1 MQCTS
6 HTKSSQELNCAI
18 KLVKPRQ
25 LVCERRSGQ
34 FIAAQINSLGF
45 TIEENVR
52 NLILIACFIAGS
64 LLSSCNSGGEISSP
78 VASPLA
84 SLGPNEFR
92 PTDWKPLPG
101 RSELSI
107 SNDVRE
113 ARERLLGPTV
123 NDLNTVSFWWYGV
136 SSFIVSMG
144 GHLFLL
150 DAWEI
155 VGIHANYVP
164 ITKRDLVAIQPEAIF
179 IGHGH
184 FDHAGDT
191 GFIASNTQAAVVGS
205 ENMCKIAKRQAR
217 DRDLPE
223 NFKCL
228 VVGTR
233 EFPAPGVTQSVK
245 VWEDL
250 PPVHV
255 IQHLHSDADP
265 MDLANGGS
273 PLVYFPTLLPFIQ
286 NLNTDPEKYRDV
298 ATTASDDNGTDGAA
312 GGTWSYHFTLGD
324 FSFFWNDS
332 AGPISRD
339 TPDGVAI
346 QNAFNSLPGCTD
358 VHLGAILGFGMF
370 TSEFQDPLEYVKSIQ
385 SQVFLPNHHDAFV
398 PVIGGGASAYE
409 QQWTEAFNTLPRK
422 PEMDYLKDPEDYMK
436 VRTFE
441 VSNPR
446 WQNNAAGCI
455 RD

>member
-1 MQCTS
+1 MLLRTD
-6 HTKSSQELNCAI
+6 ELNSA
-18 KLVKPRQ
+18 PRG
-25 LVCERRSGQ
+25 LSGAT
-34 FIAAQINSLGF
+34 F
-45 TIEENVR
+45 EEIVR
-52 NLILIACFIAGS
+52 NLILVVCFIAGS
-64 LLSSCNSGGEISSP
+64 LLSSCNSDGKDSGQ
-78 VASPLA
+78 LA
-84 SLGPNEFR
+84 TAFPNLGPNEFR
-92 PTDWKPLPG
+92 PSDWKPLPATT
-101 RSELSI
+101 ELSV
-107 SNDVRE
+107 SNEVRE

-123 NDLNTVSFWWYGV
+123 NDPNIVSLWWYGV

-191 GFIASNTQAAVVGS
+191 GFIASKTQAAVVGS
-205 ENMCKIAKRQAR
+205 ENMCQIAKRQAR

-223 NFKCL
+223 SFKCL
-228 VVGTR
+228 VVGNR
-233 EFPAPGVTQSVK
+233 QFPAPGVVQNVK
-245 VWEDL
+245 VWEDM
-250 PPVHV
+250 PAVNI

-273 PLVYFPTLLPFIQ
+273 PLIYFPTLLPFIQ
-286 NLNTDPEKYRDV
+286 NLNTDPEKFRDV

-312 GGTWSYHFTLGD
+312 GGTWSYHFSLGD

-339 TPDGVAI
+339 TPEGDAI

-385 SQVFLPNHHDAFV
+385 SQIFIPNHHDAFI
-398 PVIGGGASAYE
+398 PVIGGGASSYE
-409 QQWTEAFNTLPRK
+409 QQWTAAFNTLARK

-436 VRTFE
+436 VRAFE
-441 VSNPR
+441 ISNPR
-446 WQNNAAGCI
+446 WQNNATGCI